1 MQIDFAG
8 LCVLGGFL
16 GVFVT
21 LLVIKYQQLAKPEDQ
36 DW

>member
-1 MQIDFAG
+1 MNIDFAG

-16 GVFVT
+16 SVFVA
-21 LLVIKYQQLAKPEDQ
+21 LLVIKYQQQAKPEDQ